1 MHIHTL
7 LCIYM
12 YYICILLL
20 CIYIYIPG
28 LRKDTHNCPFARF
41 LPSGRISCEGPGNC
55 HFLTTVVKFAFRT
68 FWADLTL
75 LCINKFFLDRNS
87 REKGGNNRE
96 TGGNT
101 LADSTWLKLKTW
113 SGQVFSWNCHFILT
127 WTFSF
132 FYDRNRT
139 KICWT
144 EICSQWI
151 TRYIH
156 TYYIISYI
164 YTGWWFGTCFIFPY
178 IGNVIIPTDFHIFQ
192 RGRLNHQPVL
202 YYTCYIII
210 IYR

>member
-1 MHIHTL
+1 MYINIYIIIYILYYIYIYIILYILYYIYIYYIIYIILYIYYIIHIYIYMHIHTL

-12 YYICILLL
+12 YYICILLLL

-96 TGGNT
+96 TGGIPWQTQHDWNWKHEVVRFF
-101 LADSTWLKLKTW
+101 LEIVILFWHGHFLFFMIEIEPKSA
-113 SGQVFSWNCHFILT
+113 GQKFVAN
-127 WTFSF
+127 
-132 FYDRNRT
+132 
-139 KICWT
+139 
-144 EICSQWI
+144 E
-151 TRYIH
+151 
-156 TYYIISYI
+156 
-164 YTGWWFGTCFIFPY
+164 
-178 IGNVIIPTDFHIFQ
+178 
-192 RGRLNHQPVL
+192 
-202 YYTCYIII
+202 
-210 IYR
+210 

>member
-1 MHIHTL
+1 M
-7 LCIYM
+7 
-12 YYICILLL
+12 
-20 CIYIYIPG
+20 YIYIPG

-41 LPSGRISCEGPGNC
+41 PPLGRISCEGPGNC

-75 LCINKFFLDRNS
+75 LCINKFFLGRNS

-96 TGGNT
+96 KGGNT

-113 SGQVFSWNCHFILT
+113 SGQFFSWNSHFILT

-156 TYYIISYI
+156 TYII
-164 YTGWWFGTCFIFPY
+164 
-178 IGNVIIPTDFHIFQ
+178 
-192 RGRLNHQPVL
+192 L
-202 YYTCYIII
+202 
-210 IYR
+210 